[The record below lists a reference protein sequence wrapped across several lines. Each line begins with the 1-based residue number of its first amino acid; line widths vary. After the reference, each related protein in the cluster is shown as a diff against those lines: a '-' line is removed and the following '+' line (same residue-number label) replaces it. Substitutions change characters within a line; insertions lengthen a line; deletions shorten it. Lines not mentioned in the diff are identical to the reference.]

1 MKTTK
6 KQIVEWGMRNIDEC
20 GYGVEASDMDT
31 RCWRCGYERTTERCH
46 VIPKSLNGPDVPSN
60 YRLLC
65 HDCHLENPNVNDP
78 TEMDKWIRRTC
89 VPTYDTFWRYRE
101 AKYLLQE
108 IQSNTIIHF
117 GEKETSAAT
126 KKWVIEKWKERLPE
140 LKLMYMF
147 DFVKNFK
154 RVNSQ

>member
-117 GEKETSAAT
+117 GETETSAAT
-126 KKWVIEKWKERLPE
+126 KKWVIEKWKEGLPK
-140 LKLMYMF
+140 LGLMYMF

-154 RVNSQ
+154 RVNS